1 MAELLCSFELNGLPL
16 SSNNMY
22 MNTSVG
28 GKSRRIL
35 TDEARAW
42 KLERELAIRDVINET
57 EMVFTAYRKKP
68 LRVKYFFLVPRL
80 FQADWDGYIKAT
92 QDCVFSA
99 MGLDDRYIVS
109 AEAHKLLE
117 KKRPRIRVEV
127 WSATI

>member
-1 MAELLCSFELNGLPL
+1 MPELLCSFELDGPPL

-35 TDEARAW
+35 TEEARAW
-42 KLERELAIRDVINET
+42 KLERELAIREVINDRA
-57 EMVFTAYRKKP
+57 VDFTTYKKKP
-68 LRVKYFFLVPRL
+68 LRVKYYFMVPKL